1 MMTATVRDRAVSDEQ
16 AWAAVL
22 ARDVRLDGRV
32 FYGVAS
38 TGVYCRPSCPS
49 RRPLRRNAQF
59 FAVPAEAERA
69 GYRPCRRCDPRG
81 DRVPT
86 PPAPV
91 TRARAYLDLHFDE
104 AVPLDGLGREVG
116 MSPHHLQ
123 RTFKKA
129 YGLTPKEYQDVL
141 RR

>member
-1 MMTATVRDRAVSDEQ
+1 MMTATVRDRALSDEQ

-22 ARDVRLDGRV
+22 ARDGRFDGRL

-49 RRPLRRNAQF
+49 RRPRRGNAAF
-59 FAVPAEAERA
+59 FTGAADAERA
-69 GYRPCRRCDPRG
+69 GYRPCLRCDPRG
-81 DRVPT
+81 ERVST

-91 TRARAYLDLHFDE
+91 GRARAYLDRHFDE
-104 AVPLDGLGREVG
+104 PITLDALGREVG

-123 RTFKKA
+123 R
-129 YGLTPKEYQDVL
+129 
-141 RR
+141 